1 METVSISQQ
10 LQNFFQFATERI
22 ETANTDL
29 SLEELVQQWRKDLEH
44 SEAVED
50 VRQGLIDEADGLAEP
65 VATAFAGIRRQ
76 LGFAD

>member
-10 LQNFFQFATERI
+10 LQDFFQFATERI

-65 VATAFAGIRRQ
+65 VATTFAGIRRQ
-76 LGFAD
+76 LGMAE